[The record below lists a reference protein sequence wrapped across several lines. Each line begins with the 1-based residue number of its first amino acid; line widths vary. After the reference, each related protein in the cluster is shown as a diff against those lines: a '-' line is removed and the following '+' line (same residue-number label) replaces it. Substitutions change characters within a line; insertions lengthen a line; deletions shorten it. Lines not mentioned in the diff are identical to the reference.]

1 MDVTSA
7 YRQSGTQAAQPPQQT
22 KRADEAR
29 QNLQAENRAS
39 AQKEADL
46 KAQAKAGEARRA
58 PVVNT
63 QGQTTGRLVNT
74 TA

>member
-7 YRQSGTQAAQPPQQT
+7 YRQSRTQAAQPPQQT
-22 KRADEAR
+22 KRADAAR
-29 QNLQAENRAS
+29 QNLQAENRAG
-39 AQKEADL
+39 AQKETDL
-46 KAQAKAGEARRA
+46 KAQAKASEAQRA

>member
-7 YRQSGTQAAQPPQQT
+7 YRQSRTQAAQPPQQIN
-22 KRADEAR
+22 RADAVR
-29 QNLQAENRAS
+29 QNLQAESRAS

-46 KAQAKAGEARRA
+46 KAQAKASEAQRA

>member
-7 YRQSGTQAAQPPQQT
+7 YRQSGTQAVQSPQQT

-29 QNLQAENRAS
+29 QNLQAENRAN

-46 KAQAKAGEARRA
+46 KAQTKTREAQRA